1 MPTDTPLPDGT
12 LFVPAEDLLLVEG
25 ITSYATK
32 NIQIG
37 EPQLEYGII
46 LELDG
51 RINHTDRHR
60 TVSFMVSPEGAV
72 ALLGHLSEKIRAAAE
87 AGAFA

>member
-1 MPTDTPLPDGT
+1 MPTDNPLPDGT
-12 LFVPAEDLLLVEG
+12 MFVPAADLLLVEG
-25 ITSYATK
+25 ITSFATK

-37 EPQLEYGII
+37 EPGLEYGII

-51 RINHTDRHR
+51 RTNHTTDHR
-60 TVSFMVSPEGAV
+60 TVTFMVSPEGAV
-72 ALLGHLSEKIRAAAE
+72 ALLGHLSEKIAAAAE

>member
-1 MPTDTPLPDGT
+1 MPTDNPLPDGT
-12 LFVPAEDLLLVEG
+12 MFAPSPDLLLVEG
-25 ITSYATK
+25 ITSFATK
-32 NIQIG
+32 NVQIG

-51 RINHTDRHR
+51 RINHTDEHR

-72 ALLGHLSEKIRAAAE
+72 ALLGHLSEKIRFAAA